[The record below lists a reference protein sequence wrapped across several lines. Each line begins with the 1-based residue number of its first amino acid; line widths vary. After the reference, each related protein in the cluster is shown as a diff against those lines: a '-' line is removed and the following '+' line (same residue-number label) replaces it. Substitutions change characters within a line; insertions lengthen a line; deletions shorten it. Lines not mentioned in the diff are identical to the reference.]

1 MRITSGEYKNRQ
13 LFVPEGD
20 FIRPTSDRMRQSIFN
35 ILRHPKWDDEFDLND
50 VRVMDIFC
58 GSGSL
63 GLEALSNGAKHC
75 TFIDQDVRT
84 VRKNTG
90 FVPEDD
96 FQIIQSSALSLKK
109 GARDVGLVFMDPPY
123 RQNLVTPTL
132 QKLVDSQWLSN
143 NAIVIVECEK
153 NLKIEIDG
161 GFELLDTRSQSQSE
175 LHFFRYNS
183 AIE

>member
-35 ILRHPKWDDEFDLND
+35 ILRHPKWGDEFDLND
-50 VRVMDIFC
+50 IRVLDIFC

-63 GLEALSNGAKHC
+63 GLEALSNGAIHC

-96 FQIIQSSALSLKK
+96 FEIVQSSALSLKK
-109 GARDVGLVFMDPPY
+109 GKNDVGLVFMDPPY
-123 RQNLVTPTL
+123 RQNLVEPTL
-132 QKLVDSQWLSN
+132 KKLIDNQWLLD

-153 NLKIEIDG
+153 NLRIECDL
-161 GFELLDTRSQSQSE
+161 ELLDTRSQSQSD
-175 LHFFRYNS
+175 LHFFRYNT
-183 AIE
+183 AVE